1 MNNIIFKN
9 ITLQN
14 FMKYGN
20 KKTKFEFTNGIHL
33 VTGKN
38 GAGKSSL
45 FLALHYC
52 LFGKTYNGKTIGSLV
67 NNINKKGMC
76 VEVEMNINGD
86 DFLIKRGT
94 TPSVFEIYKN
104 NELIPLLSTNSAYQE
119 FLENNILKFTE
130 QAFRNLIY
138 LGGDLL
144 SQSFVRLSK
153 KEKEDVFAIL
163 SDTATFLEL
172 TEKIKLLKKEKTTI
186 QTNTLFKI
194 NTLQD
199 VISKLKIKYEYDLK
213 AYNDYIENKNNNIS
227 DIENK
232 IKEET
237 KKIEK
242 LKKLKK
248 QYDDILTQDVTDE
261 INNLTKII
269 NEQKTTLQLMEKYK
283 MCKGCEK
290 LKQIIPN
297 DIDASNH
304 DDLLKQLEELQNKN
318 KEFITKKDS
327 IYTKM
332 LELKPSIENKKIYED
347 MLDKSKIEHI
357 EKPSDEDIIYNEKQ
371 LQEVNDEY
379 SEINNYISNL
389 NQLEVLLNNNNLKG
403 AFLNMHLPFINK
415 TINKYINMFDEFNF
429 TFSLDSNLKET
440 ITKDNKPFEY
450 KSMSN
455 GEALRLTFSIMLAFL
470 DICRNKFDVKCNL
483 LILDEVLDSA
493 LDNVGKNELLRILTQ
508 TSDLMSMY
516 IISHNSDIKNQ
527 LDYFVST
534 IDIVN
539 DGKFSE
545 IKYK

>member
-1 MNNIIFKN
+1 MNNINFKS

-67 NNINKKGMC
+67 NNINKKGMY

-86 DFLIKRGT
+86 EFTIKRGT
-94 TPSVFEIYKN
+94 NPSIFEIYKN

-199 VISKLKIKYEYDLK
+199 VISKAKIKYEL
-213 AYNDYIENKNNNIS
+213 
-227 DIENK
+227 
-232 IKEET
+232 
-237 KKIEK
+237 
-242 LKKLKK
+242 
-248 QYDDILTQDVTDE
+248 
-261 INNLTKII
+261 
-269 NEQKTTLQLMEKYK
+269 
-283 MCKGCEK
+283 
-290 LKQIIPN
+290 
-297 DIDASNH
+297 
-304 DDLLKQLEELQNKN
+304 
-318 KEFITKKDS
+318 
-327 IYTKM
+327 
-332 LELKPSIENKKIYED
+332 
-347 MLDKSKIEHI
+347 
-357 EKPSDEDIIYNEKQ
+357 
-371 LQEVNDEY
+371 
-379 SEINNYISNL
+379 
-389 NQLEVLLNNNNLKG
+389 
-403 AFLNMHLPFINK
+403 
-415 TINKYINMFDEFNF
+415 
-429 TFSLDSNLKET
+429 
-440 ITKDNKPFEY
+440 
-450 KSMSN
+450 
-455 GEALRLTFSIMLAFL
+455 
-470 DICRNKFDVKCNL
+470 
-483 LILDEVLDSA
+483 
-493 LDNVGKNELLRILTQ
+493 
-508 TSDLMSMY
+508 
-516 IISHNSDIKNQ
+516 
-527 LDYFVST
+527 
-534 IDIVN
+534 
-539 DGKFSE
+539 
-545 IKYK
+545 

>member
-76 VEVEMNINGD
+76 VEVEMIINGD

-163 SDTATFLEL
+163 SETATFLEL

-194 NTLQD
+194 NTVQD

-297 DIDASNH
+297 DIDVSNH

-371 LQEVNDEY
+371 LKEVNDEY